1 MAVNEDGVFNC
12 LKHKLLQ
19 YIDLKSFAFC
29 LEIENNRMRWQ
40 PFYCYCDESVGNLTK
55 HVDQET
61 HNSRRNSCNVQTSLE
76 PVCKALLGKGGWGY
90 VCP

>member
-1 MAVNEDGVFNC
+1 MAVNEDGVFNR

-40 PFYCYCDESVGNLTK
+40 PFYCYCDESVGISQSMWIRK
-55 HVDQET
+55 HTIADET
-61 HNSRRNSCNVQTSLE
+61 VAMSK
-76 PVCKALLGKGGWGY
+76 PV
-90 VCP
+90 

>member
-1 MAVNEDGVFNC
+1 MAVNEDGVFNR

-40 PFYCYCDESVGNLTK
+40 PFYCYCDELVGNLTK
-55 HVDQET
+55 HVD
-61 HNSRRNSCNVQTSLE
+61 
-76 PVCKALLGKGGWGY
+76 
-90 VCP
+90 

>member
-19 YIDLKSFAFC
+19 YIDLKSFTFC

-40 PFYCYCDESVGNLTK
+40 WEISQSMWIRKHTIADETVAMSK
-55 HVDQET
+55 P
-61 HNSRRNSCNVQTSLE
+61 E